1 MKKLVILAAL
11 IFAALIMKAQ
21 APVDSV
27 SVMLR
32 HLQTTNAELV
42 RVNENLKTHAALV
55 GVGGATMLAGTLLS
69 LQGTSELEIGYERGA
84 KLVKTGTWMSAVGV
98 AFIAASFIPLAK
110 KGVTLDERGLV
121 VHPSELRK
129 K

>member
-1 MKKLVILAAL
+1 MKKLVILAVL

-21 APVDSV
+21 SPADSV

-42 RVNENLKTHAALV
+42 RVNENVKLHGLMVA
-55 GVGGATMLAGTLLS
+55 GGGAVMTAGLLYATKRVGNFENAH
-69 LQGTSELEIGYERGA
+69 LDETRVRTGLLVTAAGA
-84 KLVKTGTWMSAVGV
+84 AIVV
-98 AFIAASFIPLAK
+98 ASVIPLAK